1 MFEGKY
7 SKALTI
13 LLIVLIVAIVIIVVA
28 FGIKSFK
35 SSKNDKDARQFAQ
48 EVVKP
53 AVKKDKE
60 EEEKPDEEEFEKPE
74 EKEEKPEDKEDNS
87 GKQPTR
93 TSNIPK
99 TKFYKSF
106 PTVGN
111 ISIPKINLSYPIL
124 LDTSA
129 EALELAV
136 GVAFPSSPQFGE
148 EGNVVIIGHNY
159 RNGKLFSNNKKLE
172 IGDEIKITTI
182 DGKTITYKVY
192 EIFETSPTDTAHY
205 NRDTKGKAELSLSTC
220 TDDGNN
226 RLVIKAREK

>member
-13 LLIVLIVAIVIIVVA
+13 VLIVIIVAIVIIAVA

-35 SSKNDKDARQFAQ
+35 NSKNDKDARQFAQ

-60 EEEKPDEEEFEKPE
+60 EEEDPEEEEIVKPE
-74 EKEEKPEDKEDNS
+74 EKEEKPEEKEENS
-87 GKQPTR
+87 GTPTR

-99 TKFYKSF
+99 TKFYKNF

-182 DGKTITYKVY
+182 EGKTITYKVY
-192 EIFETSPTDTAHY
+192 EIFETTPNDTAHY
-205 NRDTKGKAELSLSTC
+205 NRDTNGKAELSLSTC

>member
-13 LLIVLIVAIVIIVVA
+13 ILIVIIVAIVIIAVA
-28 FGIKSFK
+28 FGIKSYK

-60 EEEKPDEEEFEKPE
+60 EEEEPDDNEVKVPEEPEEKPE
-74 EKEEKPEDKEDNS
+74 EKEDNS
-87 GKQPTR
+87 GTPKR

-148 EGNVVIIGHNY
+148 AGNVVIIGHNY

-172 IGDEIKITTI
+172 IGDEIKITTLE
-182 DGKTITYKVY
+182 GKTITYKVY
-192 EIFETSPTDTAHY
+192 EIFETSPNDTAHY
-205 NRDTKGKAELSLSTC
+205 NRETNGKAELSLSTC